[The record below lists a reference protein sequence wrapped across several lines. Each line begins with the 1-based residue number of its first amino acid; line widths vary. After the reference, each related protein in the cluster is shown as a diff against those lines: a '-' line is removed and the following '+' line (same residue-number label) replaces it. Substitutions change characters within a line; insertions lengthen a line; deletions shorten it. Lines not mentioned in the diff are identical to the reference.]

1 MREGS
6 IYQASM
12 HLQAHCHR
20 IRGVECRILAHAIRW
35 TQYLDIRTLQLECV
49 ASLTNCLF
57 TCVNHGGR
65 LPVAL
70 EGGR

>member
-35 TQYLDIRTLQLECV
+35 TQYLDIGHFNLS
-49 ASLTNCLF
+49 A
-57 TCVNHGGR
+57 
-65 LPVAL
+65 LPH
-70 EGGR
+70 

>member
-6 IYQASM
+6 SIKRADAPST
-12 HLQAHCHR
+12 HCHR

-57 TCVNHGGR
+57 RCVNHGGR